1 MGRNPAKT
9 LIAVPE
15 ATEGPARD
23 PIPAGA
29 RAVVSLFEG
38 PLAGVRFP
46 ELDAEVLSARA
57 SAVLEAQREVEAL
70 ERALDEAR
78 ARTCEANAQLA
89 TAAAA
94 ALAYAKIYARD
105 RDELSPLVEAIVLP
119 QAGGGPGAALAP
131 RRRGRPRKDASTAEL
146 LPSVESS

>member
-15 ATEGPARD
+15 ATEGPLRD

-29 RAVVSLFEG
+29 RAVLSLFEG
-38 PLAGVRFP
+38 PLATVRFP
-46 ELDAEVLSARA
+46 ELDADVLAARA
-57 SAVLEAQREVEAL
+57 STVLEAQREVEAL
-70 ERALDEAR
+70 ERALDDAR

-89 TAAAA
+89 TAATA

-105 RDELSPLVEAIVLP
+105 RDELQPLLDAIVLP
-119 QAGGGPGAALAP
+119 QGGGRHEAALAP

-146 LPSVESS
+146 LPSVEST